1 MSIKSNLLLALA
13 LVALAAPG
21 VLIAQDAKLVDAATK
36 EGGKVVVYGSIE
48 NDTMDLISAAFKKKT
63 GLDVDFWRSAS
74 TKVMDRVLGESR
86 SGKPL
91 YDVALTITP
100 PMEFMF
106 KEGALGKY
114 DSPAAKAGLAAE
126 PVARVGVVELG
137 AADLGGQ
144 SRCIGQ
150 QARDQYAPECRGHR
164 CPPF

>member
-1 MSIKSNLLLALA
+1 MVA
-13 LVALAAPG
+13 ALAAPG
-21 VLIAQDAKLVDAATK
+21 GSIAQDAKLVDAAKK

-91 YDVALTITP
+91 YDVVLTITP

-114 DSPAAKAGLAAE
+114 DSPAAKCVSQRRNPSKPGSTI
-126 PVARVGVVELG
+126 P
-137 AADLGGQ
+137 
-144 SRCIGQ
+144 Q
-150 QARDQYAPECRGHR
+150 QHYRGHLSLR
-164 CPPF
+164 DYQTRRSAKVS